1 MQSPLC
7 KSQSLNACFICKA
20 PSKYVPKPPAPFIG
34 HATPSNTPGMS
45 SEVLAFGRI
54 KHRRAPAPAP
64 TQSVLATQLPTA
76 KKAAQAKNEPMAT
89 ICENSTT
96 VEGFPKVQPPVLQR
110 EGPAKAPWLD
120 QPREDAYAKHAP
132 TSPRAEILDIEE

>member
-7 KSQSLNACFICKA
+7 KSQSLKACCLYKAPPKHVPKLPASFVGNATPCKA
-20 PSKYVPKPPAPFIG
+20 SG
-34 HATPSNTPGMS
+34 
-45 SEVLAFGRI
+45 FGCI
-54 KHRRAPAPAP
+54 KHR
-64 TQSVLATQLPTA
+64 A
-76 KKAAQAKNEPMAT
+76 KKDAQAKNEPMAT
-89 ICENSTT
+89 NSENSTT
-96 VEGFPKVQPPVLQR
+96 VEEFPKVQPPVLQR